1 MSETRQLENAYVID
15 VGYRKEQPIALV
27 KMNNEYVI
35 GFGYEIKDNKIDW
48 QYGYYYLTDFE
59 KAKTDFKRVLAGEN
73 LADTFSEKEENK
85 IMEDYQFYSVEEVM
99 KILKDKEKLLYVDD
113 GCDEVVI
120 KFEDL
125 PDVIVDINTKS
136 GMTDLKIY
144 DYQNPS
150 MTPLATTM
158 GIFLDKCNPDL
169 REKIIDRFVKLQQGE
184 IEVKDYKMID
194 EYILEEARDKL
205 EQEKKTKAKRN
216 KEARY
221 MEVKINKDIREFSE
235 SIFFGLSLRQFI
247 FSVIACIVAVVL
259 YFVLKPYLGLETL
272 SWVCILGAA
281 PFAVLGFVKY
291 NGMTAEKFIVA
302 VIKSEFLTP
311 KKLTFKATNI
321 YAQNFKPTID
331 KKLKQSLLKP
341 QKKKK
346 EKKDKKKKKEVKNNE
361 NS

>member
-1 MSETRQLENAYVID
+1 
-15 VGYRKEQPIALV
+15 
-27 KMNNEYVI
+27 
-35 GFGYEIKDNKIDW
+35 
-48 QYGYYYLTDFE
+48 
-59 KAKTDFKRVLAGEN
+59 
-73 LADTFSEKEENK
+73 
-85 IMEDYQFYSVEEVM
+85 
-99 KILKDKEKLLYVDD
+99 
-113 GCDEVVI
+113 
-120 KFEDL
+120 
-125 PDVIVDINTKS
+125 
-136 GMTDLKIY
+136 
-144 DYQNPS
+144 
-150 MTPLATTM
+150 
-158 GIFLDKCNPDL
+158 
-169 REKIIDRFVKLQQGE
+169 
-184 IEVKDYKMID
+184 
-194 EYILEEARDKL
+194 
-205 EQEKKTKAKRN
+205 
-216 KEARY
+216 

-259 YFVLKPYLGLETL
+259 YFALKPYLGLETL

-291 NGMTAEKFIVA
+291 NGMTAEKFIIA

-321 YAQNFKPTID
+321 YAETFKPTID